1 MTSRLAILRKL
12 MQRMLIRPLGL
23 RGDVGLGFLE
33 DAAGVAAGVVA
44 PLLLRTLVDAL
55 GHKSDPKT
63 LVWAIV
69 LFVLAWSSPSLIAA
83 SKLIHTTKIVEVLS
97 ADLASAL
104 LRQHLPRLA
113 VDKSGDGGLCVSLI
127 ERLPFS
133 LQTVVDGLL
142 WRALPLLVQT
152 VASLVVVAIIVSPAD
167 ILILVST
174 FGLYL
179 LAADVGA
186 RFYGRGVAATQTTAA
201 AVSSRIADVVHNA
214 PRAVVNGA
222 VDFELS
228 LLAARSD
235 ARRRAGVSL
244 SQTLAQMSA
253 AQFVVLCFGLAL
265 TLWLSAV
272 DVQFGRQSV
281 GTFVLVQA
289 YVLRLALP
297 LAGLA
302 ITVRQSAL
310 AIETLADVFR
320 LIGPDKPLRVS
331 AEVLCEA
338 GVRLD
343 AISFHY
349 SDGKTA
355 VDDVSAVLQPGSV
368 VALVGANGSG
378 KSTLAQLMVGMFTP
392 SGGRITIDGV
402 TPTASYAALGRPVAL
417 YVPQFIGLFNRSL
430 RDNLL
435 YPPSCATEPD
445 LIERLKAWRFYE
457 DGGVVDLNM
466 PVGDHG
472 ERLSGGQIQKLEMA
486 RLIGVPMSL
495 LVLDEST
502 SALDAASTQQIINAF
517 RAALGRT
524 VLVLVTHN
532 VQLAAQAD
540 QVLFLRQG
548 RLAGAGT
555 HRSLLQRNTAYQTL
569 WEIVHGST

>member
-1 MTSRLAILRKL
+1 MASRLSILGKL
-12 MQRMLIRPLGL
+12 MQRMLVRSLGL
-23 RGDVGLGFLE
+23 RRDLGLGFIE
-33 DAAGVAAGVVA
+33 DAVGVGAGVLA
-44 PLLLRTLVDAL
+44 PLLLRALVDAL
-55 GHKSDPKT
+55 VQRSDPKA
-63 LVWAIV
+63 LGWAIV
-69 LFVLAWSSPSLIAA
+69 LFVLAWSSPSLIAGG
-83 SKLIHTTKIVEVLS
+83 KLIHTTKIVEVLS

-104 LRQHLPRLA
+104 LRKQLPRLA
-113 VDKSGDGGLCVSLI
+113 ADKSGDGGLYVSLI

-152 VASLVVVAIIVSPAD
+152 VASLIVVATIVSPAD

-174 FGLYL
+174 LGLYL

-186 RFYGRGVAATQTTAA
+186 RFYGRGVTATQKNAA
-201 AVSSRIADVVHNA
+201 AVSIRIADVFHNA
-214 PRAVVNGA
+214 PRVVLNGA
-222 VDFELS
+222 VDLELS
-228 LLAARSD
+228 LLAAPL
-235 ARRRAGVSL
+235 AERRRAAVSL
-244 SQTLAQMSA
+244 SQTLAQTTA
-253 AQFVVLCFGLAL
+253 AQFVVLCLGLIL

-310 AIETLADVFR
+310 AIETLKDVFR
-320 LIGPDKPLRVS
+320 LIELSKPLSVS
-331 AEVLCEA
+331 PEVICEQ
-338 GVRLD
+338 GVRLEKV
-343 AISFHY
+343 SFHY
-349 SDGKTA
+349 PDGKTG
-355 VDDVSAVLQPGSV
+355 VEDVSVVLQPGSV

-378 KSTLAQLMVGMFTP
+378 KSTLAQLMVGLSAP
-392 SGGRITIDGV
+392 SSGRMTIDGFH
-402 TPTASYAALGRPVAL
+402 PTAHGAAPGRPVAL

-430 RDNLL
+430 RENLI

-445 LIERLKAWRFYE
+445 LIERLTAWRFFE
-457 DGGVVDLNM
+457 NGGAINLDT
-466 PVGDHG
+466 PVGEHG

-486 RLIGVPMSL
+486 RLIGVAAPL

-532 VQLAAQAD
+532 PLLADQAD
-540 QVLFLRQG
+540 QVLFLRHG
-548 RLAGAGT
+548 RLAASGE
-555 HRSLLQRNTAYQTL
+555 HRSLLRHNTAYQTL
-569 WEIVHGST
+569 WDNVHGSI